1 MDTITI
7 PKKITEKG
15 ELVVIPRK
23 EYKKL
28 LDLAK
33 KRIYTKLDK
42 DLDQAIAEYK
52 AGNFFGPFKT
62 VKEGIKFLE
71 SRRITKTKK

>member
-33 KRIYTKLDK
+33 RRVYTKIDR
-42 DLDQAIAEYK
+42 DLDRAIAEYK
-52 AGNFFGPFKT
+52 AGKFFGPFET
-62 VKEGIKFLE
+62 VKEGIKFLD
-71 SRRITKTKK
+71 SRRIRKTKR